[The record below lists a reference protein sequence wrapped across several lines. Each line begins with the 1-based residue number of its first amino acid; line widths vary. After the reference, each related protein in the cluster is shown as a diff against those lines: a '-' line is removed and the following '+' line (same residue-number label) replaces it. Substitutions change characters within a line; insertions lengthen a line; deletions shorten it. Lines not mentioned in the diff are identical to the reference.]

1 MESASLTTVSGIVVA
16 AAGPEAVFLLNA
28 VSLVGVMF
36 VLYKWKRSP
45 RKNALPTERM
55 IGAIRAG
62 LRYVQYSPALRVVLI
77 RAGVF
82 ISCGSALWALL
93 PLVARQQLK
102 LGSFGYGVLLGCLG
116 LGAVMGAFLLPKV
129 RRRISTDLLIVVA
142 TILFAIATLAL
153 AYLRNLGL
161 IYIALIVG
169 GVAWIALMSSLNVA
183 VQFVVPSWVQARSLG
198 VYQLVFQGGIAAG
211 SAVWGIVAEHLGNS
225 TALLGRRLG

>member
-1 MESASLTTVSGIVVA
+1 
-16 AAGPEAVFLLNA
+16 
-28 VSLVGVMF
+28 
-36 VLYKWKRSP
+36 
-45 RKNALPTERM
+45 
-55 IGAIRAG
+55 
-62 LRYVQYSPALRVVLI
+62 
-77 RAGVF
+77 
-82 ISCGSALWALL
+82 
-93 PLVARQQLK
+93 
-102 LGSFGYGVLLGCLG
+102 
-116 LGAVMGAFLLPKV
+116 MGAFLLPKV